1 MATVDASIPL
11 QVQQPKSPMQTM
23 GEALQM
29 GQQIHNF
36 RGQQAMREAF
46 ANADTSTPEGQQDL
60 IKRVGAVNPQEA
72 MTLQSQFTKQR
83 EAESTISK
91 NNAQASRA
99 DLETGIMAMGKIE
112 EVGSAAYQDY
122 LSALHNL
129 QQQGMPFAQ
138 ADAQARGMVSQLMPQ
153 IKAHLKS
160 LKNGAGNPLFNA
172 DQIDAIPD
180 QFDPEKTLATVH
192 DAKQRALILQ
202 QQHQYATED
211 QTSKRDANTARHQ
224 RVEEEQRNQ
233 QIGIDRS
240 RLGET
245 ERHNR
250 ADEANAGARL
260 GIERERLDGDP
271 GAIESN
277 AQLIAAGKL
286 PPPTGA
292 ALRNPAMAR
301 IMQRV
306 QEINPN
312 YDAKTYQSQLK
323 GEKEF
328 TSGKLG
334 QTVRSLN
341 VATDHLDA
349 LDSMGKQLKN
359 GDMRAFNSIAQRI
372 AAETGN
378 PAPTNFDAAKKIV
391 ADEVVKA
398 IVGSGGG
405 VSDREEAA
413 RAFDKAS
420 SPEQLSGAIATAKR
434 LMRGQLHGLKQQ
446 YKASTGKDD
455 FDTRFLSGEAKGIE
469 GGGGAAKPAAAGGDF
484 SHLWN

>member
-1 MATVDASIPL
+1 MATIDASIPL
-11 QVQQPKSPMQTM
+11 QVQKPKDP
-23 GEALQM
+23 LQSYAETLQLAQ
-29 GQQIHNF
+29 GIQNYQ
-36 RGQQAMREAF
+36 GQQALRDAF
-46 ANADTSTPEGQQDL
+46 RNSDTSTPEGRQAL
-60 IKRVGAVNPQEA
+60 IQKVGSVNPTEA
-72 MTLQSQFTKQR
+72 LTLQQQFTKQR
-83 EAESTISK
+83 EAESTIEK
-91 NNAQASRA
+91 NKAQTQKAKWDVGIAAMNKVSEVGTSLMMTYA
-99 DLETGIMAMGKIE
+99 DLVHK
-112 EVGSAAYQDY
+112 
-122 LSALHNL
+122 
-129 QQQGMPFAQ
+129 GMP
-138 ADAQARGMVSQLMPQ
+138 DAQARAVVSQAIPS
-153 IKAHLKS
+153 IKAYLKS
-160 LKNGAGNPLFNA
+160 LRDPEGNPLFNA
-172 DQIDAIPD
+172 ENIDQVPD
-180 QFDPEKTLATVH
+180 QFDPARTMATVT
-192 DAKQRALILQ
+192 DAKARAQ
-202 QQHQYATED
+202 YYTQQHQNEVADLQRHHQGVEEA
-211 QTSKRDANTARHQ
+211 QGNRRLGIESARLAQEGAHQ
-224 RVEEEQRNQ
+224 RVM
-233 QIGIDRS
+233 
-240 RLGET
+240 
-245 ERHNR
+245 ERQ
-250 ADEANAGARL
+250 GAERL
-260 GIERERLDGDP
+260 GIERERLEGDP
-271 GAIESN
+271 QTIEAN
-277 AQLIAAGKL
+277 AQLIASGKL
-286 PPPTGA
+286 PAPTGA
-292 ALRNPAMAR
+292 ALRNPITAR
-301 IMQRV
+301 MMQRV

-312 YDAKTYQSQLK
+312 YDAKTYQTQLT
-323 GEKEF
+323 GEKAF

-434 LMRGQLHGLKQQ
+434 LMRGQLNGLKQQ

-469 GGGGAAKPAAAGGDF
+469 GGGSAKPAAASGDF